1 MCSAMRFLNEI
12 NCTFDDVLGDGV
24 LVWNKLLKFETIAD
38 VKQWMTNI
46 FAAIIET
53 VNLKKKSKNQMIV
66 DKIIEIM
73 NEKYSEDLTT
83 KELSKVIF
91 ISPNYIG
98 AIFKE
103 ETGIGILTFLTKLR
117 MEKAEEMLK
126 DPNMKVYEIAQKVG
140 YNNTPYFST
149 IFRDYTGMAPSEYR
163 ERLIVLTKL

>member
-1 MCSAMRFLNEI
+1 
-12 NCTFDDVLGDGV
+12 
-24 LVWNKLLKFETIAD
+24 
-38 VKQWMTNI
+38 
-46 FAAIIET
+46 
-53 VNLKKKSKNQMIV
+53 LKKKSKNQMIV